1 MDNPSLGWEKAVL
14 GTGLAYPDSME
25 EAGELLPS
33 DFSIEAHQV
42 LWAEML
48 SLTRRQALDHRAVVE
63 SLRST
68 GQLIVVSDAEN
79 IGEDYIAE
87 LMTHRGASM
96 HEYSERVLD
105 IAIKRE
111 LRKVA
116 ALIRA
121 EAEDEN
127 IDAQEAMDS
136 AEKRLLG
143 LRRNK
148 SGNGSTMADL
158 IGVFNSRLAG
168 LLDGTLSPAWVPH
181 LEALRDVVDYID
193 AEDYIV
199 LAARPGDGKS
209 SLLRYEFLNAA
220 MRGTPVLMFN
230 LENGPLEYAKFAI
243 SMVTGIDSDKLK
255 SPRRLTEEDKEAYRT
270 AAEVLASKPMYVE
283 TLASPSAVEVERI
296 CRSYIS
302 QKHVK
307 LIGLDYV
314 QLVKNGLEKRV
325 EDVTETSSVL
335 RSIPIRYGV
344 PLVTACQLSREIV
357 HRGENAEPQLSDLR
371 ESGSLEQDATM
382 VWFPRPVWANPTD
395 AQLRTYSQN
404 LIPNT
409 SQLYPTIKALPYKI
423 HVKKNRNGGTGTTRS
438 FLWMRST
445 NQFFSLTN
453 RGEN

>member
-48 SLTRRQALDHRAVVE
+48 SLTRHQALDHRAVVE

-96 HEYSERVLD
+96 HEYLERVLD

-181 LEALRDVVDYID
+181 L
-193 AEDYIV
+193 
-199 LAARPGDGKS
+199 GHC
-209 SLLRYEFLNAA
+209 
-220 MRGTPVLMFN
+220 GT
-230 LENGPLEYAKFAI
+230 
-243 SMVTGIDSDKLK
+243 
-255 SPRRLTEEDKEAYRT
+255 
-270 AAEVLASKPMYVE
+270 
-283 TLASPSAVEVERI
+283 
-296 CRSYIS
+296 
-302 QKHVK
+302 
-307 LIGLDYV
+307 
-314 QLVKNGLEKRV
+314 
-325 EDVTETSSVL
+325 
-335 RSIPIRYGV
+335 
-344 PLVTACQLSREIV
+344 
-357 HRGENAEPQLSDLR
+357 
-371 ESGSLEQDATM
+371 
-382 VWFPRPVWANPTD
+382 
-395 AQLRTYSQN
+395 
-404 LIPNT
+404 
-409 SQLYPTIKALPYKI
+409 
-423 HVKKNRNGGTGTTRS
+423 
-438 FLWMRST
+438 LWII
-445 NQFFSLTN
+445 
-453 RGEN
+453 

>member
-14 GTGLAYPDSME
+14 GTGLAYPDAME

-48 SLTRRQALDHRAVVE
+48 SLQRRQALDHRAVVE

-68 GQLIVVSDAEN
+68 DQLIVVSDAEN

-96 HEYSERVLD
+96 GEYAARVLD
-105 IAIKRE
+105 MGIKRE

-121 EAEDEN
+121 EAEDEH

-158 IGVFNSRLAG
+158 ISVFNTRLAG
-168 LLDGTLSPAWVPH
+168 LLDGTVTPAWVPH
-181 LEALRDVVDYID
+181 LEVLREVVEYAD
-193 AEDYIV
+193 AEDFIV
-199 LAARPGDGKS
+199 IAARPGDGKS
-209 SLLRYEFLNAA
+209 SILRYEFLHAA
-220 MRGTPVLMFN
+220 MNGVPALIFN
-230 LENGPLEYAKFAI
+230 LENSPIEYAKFAI
-243 SMVTGIDSDKLK
+243 AMISGIDSDKLK
-255 SPRRLTEEDKEAYRT
+255 SPRKLNEEDKTAYRE
-270 AAEVLASKPMYVE
+270 AAEYLATKPLYVE
-283 TLASPSAVEVERI
+283 SLAAPSGIEVERI
-296 CRSYIS
+296 ARSYIS

-307 LIGLDYV
+307 LIGLDYI
-314 QLVKNGLEKRV
+314 QLVKNGKENKV
-325 EDVTETSSVL
+325 EDVTETCGIL
-335 RSIPIRYGV
+335 RSIPLRYGV
-344 PLVTACQLSREIV
+344 PLMAAAQLSRGIV
-357 HRGENAEPQLSDLR
+357 HRGENAEPNLADLR
-371 ESGSLEQDATM
+371 ESGAIEQDATL
-382 VWFPRPVWANPTD
+382 VFFPRPVWGTPTE
-395 AQLRTYSQN
+395 AQLRSIEQN
-404 LIPNT
+404 IIPGT

-423 HVKKNRNGGTGTTRS
+423 FVKKNRNGGTGTTRPV
-438 FLWMRST
+438 LWIRST
-445 NQFFSLTN
+445 NQFFTITN
-453 RGEN
+453 RQ